1 MYALKSIR
9 YEELGRYNIT
19 LQSGNDRM
27 VSTTAII
34 VFDRKNNDILG
45 VNFNT
50 NDIGEIIMKEYFD
63 TKKLCAAILAFH
75 KASQI

>member
-1 MYALKSIR
+1 MYTLKSIQ
-9 YEELGRYNIT
+9 YEELGKYNIT
-19 LQSGNDRM
+19 LQSDNDRI

-34 VFDRKNNDILG
+34 VFDKNNDILG

-63 TKKLCAAILAFH
+63 TKTLCAAILAFH
-75 KASQI
+75 EANQI

>member
-1 MYALKSIR
+1 MYTLKSIK
-9 YEELGRYNIT
+9 YEELGGYNIT
-19 LQSGNDRM
+19 LQSDNDRM

-34 VFDRKNNDILG
+34 VLDRKNNDILG
-45 VNFNT
+45 VDFNT
-50 NDIGEIIMKEYFD
+50 NDID